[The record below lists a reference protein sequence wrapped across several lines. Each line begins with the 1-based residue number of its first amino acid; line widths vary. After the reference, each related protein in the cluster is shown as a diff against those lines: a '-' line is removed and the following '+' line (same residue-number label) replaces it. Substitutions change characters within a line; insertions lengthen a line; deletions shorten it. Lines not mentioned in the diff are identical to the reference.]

1 MIRVIVADDE
11 YKVCQLICQL
21 IHWDALGMQLVGT
34 ASNGIEALQMIE
46 AEKPDLV
53 LTDIR
58 MPGYDGME
66 LLKRARLANP
76 AMEFIIISGYSQFEY
91 AQTAIRYG
99 VSDYI
104 LKPVNEE
111 ALNATLQKVRQRYL
125 EHQAQAEENRE
136 QKKQQVMDQARL
148 RDTLWMDLELGQT
161 SAVLEILNEKYRYH
175 FEKGMFR
182 VFLIQAD
189 IKDNKNLSEHY
200 AENVMELLNSKL
212 PGLFKKRVEPL
223 CTDSE
228 VFCRGRKAAG
238 ILNYKEEETAAVRNA
253 LEVLIGDLSK
263 ELHAFEYIRFH
274 LAVSSAVSDTEK
286 LSGCVTEAELAM
298 GQRLCVRNSLFLEEI
313 PENAKFN
320 SDDLYKPFSVMVRQS
335 LDLQDTEQI
344 RRGVEQIHE
353 GALAFH
359 LNGVQMLR
367 LVKDA
372 YRLFLMSGVFQS
384 EYHFEDRETRE
395 ESFYRKAELCSS
407 HENLFAYLAEVCRK
421 NMEDA
426 CAWFNIEKMRPIN
439 QAKRYIKKHFSE
451 GISLE
456 EVSSEVGFSSS
467 YFSTLFRK
475 ETGKTFLEYLM
486 DVRIE
491 EAKVL
496 LRESKMT
503 IEMVVKSVGV
513 NDYKRFSKTFK
524 KNTGISPKEYRNL
537 YS

>member
-1 MIRVIVADDE
+1 M
-11 YKVCQLICQL
+11 
-21 IHWDALGMQLVGT
+21 
-34 ASNGIEALQMIE
+34 
-46 AEKPDLV
+46 
-53 LTDIR
+53 
-58 MPGYDGME
+58 
-66 LLKRARLANP
+66 
-76 AMEFIIISGYSQFEY
+76 
-91 AQTAIRYG
+91 
-99 VSDYI
+99 
-104 LKPVNEE
+104 
-111 ALNATLQKVRQRYL
+111 
-125 EHQAQAEENRE
+125 
-136 QKKQQVMDQARL
+136 
-148 RDTLWMDLELGQT
+148 
-161 SAVLEILNEKYRYH
+161 
-175 FEKGMFR
+175 
-182 VFLIQAD
+182 
-189 IKDNKNLSEHY
+189 
-200 AENVMELLNSKL
+200 
-212 PGLFKKRVEPL
+212 
-223 CTDSE
+223 
-228 VFCRGRKAAG
+228 
-238 ILNYKEEETAAVRNA
+238 RNA

-503 IEMVVKSVGV
+503 IEMVAKSVGV

>member
-46 AEKPDLV
+46 TEKPDLV

-66 LLKRARLANP
+66 LLKRARQANP
-76 AMEFIIISGYSQFEY
+76 GMEFIIISGYSHFEY

-125 EHQAQAEENRE
+125 EHQAQAEENLE

-148 RDTLWMDLELGQT
+148 RDTFWMDLEQGQIPGE
-161 SAVLEILNEKYRYH
+161 LEELNEKYRYH
-175 FEKGMFR
+175 FADGNFR
-182 VFLIQAD
+182 IFLIQAD
-189 IKDNKNLSEHY
+189 IKDNKNLSMHY

-212 PGLFKKRVEPL
+212 PGLFEKHVSAL
-223 CTDSE
+223 CTDCG
-228 VFCRGRKAAG
+228 VFCRPGKASG
-238 ILNYKEEETAAVRNA
+238 ILNYPKEEELSVRAA

-263 ELHAFEYIRFH
+263 ELHAFEYMRFH
-274 LAVSSAVSDTEK
+274 MAVSHSASAPEK
-286 LSGCVTEAELAM
+286 LPECVGEAELAM

-313 PENAKFN
+313 PKNSVFNA
-320 SDDLYKPFSVMVRQS
+320 DELYKPFSAAIRQS
-335 LDLQDTEQI
+335 LDLQNPERLTA
-344 RRGVEQIHE
+344 GVDGLHRQ
-353 GALAFH
+353 ALAFR
-359 LNGVQMLR
+359 LNGIQLLR
-367 LVKDA
+367 LVRDA
-372 YRLFLMSGVFQS
+372 YRLFLLSGVFQGQ
-384 EYHFEDRETRE
+384 YHFEKRE
-395 ESFYRKAELCSS
+395 ELEENFYQKAELCSS
-407 HENLFAYLAEVCRK
+407 HENLFAYLAEVCVK
-421 NMEDA
+421 DMKEAGEWFNMEKA
-426 CAWFNIEKMRPIN
+426 RPIA
-439 QAKRYIKKHFSE
+439 QAQRYIREHYAESL
-451 GISLE
+451 SLE
-456 EVSSEVGFSSS
+456 EVSSAAGFSSS

-475 ETGKTFLEYLM
+475 ETGKNFLEYLM

-491 EAKVL
+491 EAKTL
-496 LRESKMT
+496 LRESRMT
-503 IEMVVKSVGV
+503 IEAVAKAVGV

-524 KNTGISPKEYRNL
+524 KTTGISPKEYRNL

>member
-66 LLKRARLANP
+66 LLKRARLLNP
-76 AMEFIIISGYSQFEY
+76 NMEFIIISGYSHFEY

-125 EHQAQAEENRE
+125 EHQAEAEENRE
-136 QKKQQVMDQARL
+136 QKKQQVLDQARL
-148 RDTLWMDLELGQT
+148 RDTLWMDLEQGQIP
-161 SAVLEILNEKYRYH
+161 AELEALNEKYRYH
-175 FEKGMFR
+175 FAEGVFR

-189 IKDNKNLSEHY
+189 VKDNKNLSEHY

-212 PGLFKKRVEPL
+212 LGLFEKYVADL
-223 CTDSE
+223 CMDSE

-238 ILNYKEEETAAVRNA
+238 ILNCGREQTQEVRNA
-253 LEVLIGDLSK
+253 LEALIVALSQ
-263 ELHAFEYIRFH
+263 ELHAFEYMRFH
-274 LAVSSAVSDTEK
+274 LAVSGTVSDPGR
-286 LSGCVTEAELAM
+286 LPDCVREAELAM
-298 GQRLCVRNSLFLEEI
+298 GQRLLVRNSLFLEEI
-313 PENAKFN
+313 PENVKFN
-320 SDDLYKPFSVMVRQS
+320 SDELYKSFSVSVRQS
-335 LDLQDTEQI
+335 LDLQEPEQLKKGI
-344 RRGVEQIHE
+344 EELHQRAME
-353 GALAFH
+353 LH
-359 LNGVQMLR
+359 LNGEQLLR

-372 YRLFLMSGVFQS
+372 YRLFLLSGMFQS
-384 EYHFEDRETRE
+384 EYHFENREERE

-407 HENLFAYLAEVCRK
+407 HENLFAYLAQVCRK

-439 QAKRYIKKHFSE
+439 QAKRYIKEHYAE

-456 EVSSEVGFSSS
+456 EVSSQVGFSSS

-475 ETGKTFLEYLM
+475 ETGKNFLEYLM

-496 LRESKMT
+496 LRESRMT
-503 IEMVVKSVGV
+503 IEMVAKSVGV
-513 NDYKRFSKTFK
+513 NDYKRFSKMFK

>member
-1 MIRVIVADDE
+1 
-11 YKVCQLICQL
+11 
-21 IHWDALGMQLVGT
+21 
-34 ASNGIEALQMIE
+34 
-46 AEKPDLV
+46 
-53 LTDIR
+53 
-58 MPGYDGME
+58 
-66 LLKRARLANP
+66 
-76 AMEFIIISGYSQFEY
+76 
-91 AQTAIRYG
+91 
-99 VSDYI
+99 
-104 LKPVNEE
+104 
-111 ALNATLQKVRQRYL
+111 
-125 EHQAQAEENRE
+125 
-136 QKKQQVMDQARL
+136 
-148 RDTLWMDLELGQT
+148 
-161 SAVLEILNEKYRYH
+161 
-175 FEKGMFR
+175 
-182 VFLIQAD
+182 
-189 IKDNKNLSEHY
+189 
-200 AENVMELLNSKL
+200 
-212 PGLFKKRVEPL
+212 
-223 CTDSE
+223 
-228 VFCRGRKAAG
+228 
-238 ILNYKEEETAAVRNA
+238 
-253 LEVLIGDLSK
+253 
-263 ELHAFEYIRFH
+263 
-274 LAVSSAVSDTEK
+274 
-286 LSGCVTEAELAM
+286 
-298 GQRLCVRNSLFLEEI
+298 
-313 PENAKFN
+313 
-320 SDDLYKPFSVMVRQS
+320 
-335 LDLQDTEQI
+335 
-344 RRGVEQIHE
+344 
-353 GALAFH
+353 
-359 LNGVQMLR
+359 MLR

-503 IEMVVKSVGV
+503 IEMVAKSVGV